1 MLCLSYPARE
11 AGTIEIQVIA
21 VFVLVVLS
29 ALASATETA
38 LTCLG
43 PADLHNLIKKDKHP
57 SRLLVWWHSD
67 PNRVLTAIL
76 IINNLINIL
85 ASSLATAITQTYLI
99 SLGVEAAIGIGV
111 AVAVGVMT
119 FLIVMFGEVLPKTF
133 ARNNPKSLLPFFPV
147 MYVLCALFSWP
158 ARALQKISSKLISV
172 AGGAIHAGQRP
183 LTEEQIDTL
192 IMMGSKQGALSGG
205 KGDLLSS
212 IIEFSDTLAME
223 ILVPRTEIVGF
234 EVGEPLD
241 DVLKVVFEKKF
252 SRYPVYEEDLDT
264 IVGILTTKDLLEYLA
279 SGGERKFDL
288 RELASRHRLMFFPE
302 TKKIGALLQDFQ
314 RERIQMAVAVDEFG
328 GTAGIVTIEDML
340 EEIVGEIYDEHEKAD
355 ELIRQVGEGAWMV
368 KGRAAVEDLAEV
380 TGIELSDQDIYET
393 VAGLVMTHA
402 GKVPLSGERVSFAGL
417 VFEVRE
423 RTRTKVVSLAVTVE
437 SDDDT
442 ETGDLFSQ

>member
-1 MLCLSYPARE
+1 LPYPAQE

-38 LTCLG
+38 LTSLG

-57 SRLLVWWHSD
+57 SRLLVWWHGD

-76 IINNLINIL
+76 IVNNLINIL

-99 SLGVEAAIGIGV
+99 SLNVEAAISIGV

-133 ARNNPKSLLPFFPV
+133 ARNNPRSLLPFFPV

-158 ARALQKISSKLISV
+158 ARALQVVSSKLISV
-172 AGGAIHAGQRP
+172 VGGAVHVGQRP

-234 EVGEPLD
+234 EVEESLD
-241 DVLKVVFEKKF
+241 DVLKVVFERKF

-264 IVGILTTKDLLEYLA
+264 IVGILTTKDLLEYFA
-279 SGGERKFDL
+279 SGGERKFSLRDL
-288 RELASRHRLMFFPE
+288 STRHRLMFFPE

-314 RERIQMAVAVDEFG
+314 KERIQMAVAVDEFG

-355 ELIRQVGEGAWMV
+355 ELIRKVGEGAWMV

-380 TGIELSDQDIYET
+380 TGIELPDQDIYET

-402 GKVPLSGERVSFAGL
+402 GKVPLSGERISFAGL